1 MQNRLHSFV
10 VARLLFSLVAVF
22 LLLFMPLSMLAS
34 AGPDSYFY
42 PQTRSPLVNHILS
55 GQLLG

>member
-42 PQTRSPLVNHILS
+42 PADSKPFGKLYPQW
-55 GQLLG
+55 